1 MPKAG
6 AWRTSRYPLTFM
18 KRLLVLC
25 LALLLAPAFSAE
37 KPNIVFLIAD
47 DAGWGDCSFNG
58 NGNLST
64 PALDRIAKEG
74 AVLKQFFACPLCA
87 PTRAELLTG
96 RWHLRTGVTGVSTG
110 QERLNADERTLADVF
125 KAAGY
130 ATGAFGKW
138 HNGSQWPYH
147 PNARGFTEYYGFTSG
162 HWGEYFDPPL
172 EHNGEPVRG
181 RGFVADDITSHA
193 ISFIDKNKTAP
204 FLCWLAFNT
213 PHSPWAAPADDW
225 ARFKDKP
232 LTLASEGKENIDET
246 RCALAMMEN
255 LDRNAG
261 RVLQKLEEH
270 KLLDNT
276 IVIYLSDNGPN
287 EWRWNGGMRNRKGT
301 TDEGGVRAPCFI
313 RWPAGGIKA
322 GTVVEHVTAGI
333 DLLPTLAG
341 LAGVQGNG
349 VKPLDGR
356 DLSPLLLSK
365 TVEWPERLIFSHQG
379 GRVSARS
386 DQYRLDSAGALF
398 DIIADPGQKK
408 NLAAER
414 PDVAQKMIAA
424 VAAWRKEMPTGR
436 DDRPFPVGHPGSKRT
451 PLPARDGVPHG
462 GIKRSAPAPNCSYFV
477 NWSKMEDSI
486 TWDIE
491 VLTAGDYDVEMLYT
505 CPLADAGSEIEL
517 SFQNAKLTAKVQP
530 GWDPPLYTN
539 QDTLPRPP
547 AESKMKEFHPLA
559 AGTMHLEKGRGRFT
573 LRALKVSARTFMDLR
588 QINLTRRQ

>member
-1 MPKAG
+1 
-6 AWRTSRYPLTFM
+6 M
-18 KRLLVLC
+18 KLLCVLW
-25 LALLLAPAFSAE
+25 LALLMVPAFAADR
-37 KPNIVFLIAD
+37 PNIVFLIAD

-58 NGNLST
+58 NSNLST
-64 PALDRIAKEG
+64 PSLDRIAKEG

-96 RWHLRTGVTGVSTG
+96 RWHSRTGVSGVSTG
-110 QERLNADERTLADVF
+110 QERLNADEQTLADVF

-147 PNARGFTEYYGFTSG
+147 PNSRGFTEYYGFTSG

-181 RGFVADDITSHA
+181 KGFIADDITSHA
-193 ISFIDKNKTAP
+193 IAFIEEHKLAP

-213 PHSPWAAPADDW
+213 PHSPWAAPTDDW

-232 LTLASEGKENIDET
+232 VTQRAAEGKEDLAET

-261 RVLQKLEEH
+261 RVLQKLEEL

-322 GTVVEHVTAGI
+322 GTVVDHVTAGI
-333 DLLPTLAG
+333 DLLPTLAALTG
-341 LAGVQGNG
+341 VPRAGD
-349 VKPLDGR
+349 KPLDGR
-356 DLSPLLLSK
+356 DLSPILLGK
-365 TVEWPERLIFSHQG
+365 TAAWPDRFIFSHQASK
-379 GRVSARS
+379 VSARS
-386 DQYRLDSAGALF
+386 DQYRLDSDGRLF

-408 NLAAER
+408 NLAAEL
-414 PDVAQKMIAA
+414 PEVAQKMAAA
-424 VAAWRKEMPTGR
+424 VAAWRREMPPSKR
-436 DDRPFPVGHPGSKRT
+436 DDRPFPVGHPAAKRT

-477 NWSKMEDSI
+477 NWNKLEDSI

-491 VLTAGDYDVEMLYT
+491 VLTAGDYDVELLYT

-517 SFQNAKLTAKVQP
+517 SFLDVKLTAKVQP

-539 QDTLPRPP
+539 QDTIPRPP

-559 AGTMHLEKGRGRFT
+559 AGVMHLQKGRSLLT
-573 LRALKVSARTFMDLR
+573 LRALNMPGGSVMDLR
-588 QINLTRRQ
+588 QINFIRRQ